1 MADED
6 FDRAQHRLRQ
16 ELAARDMAAAYPL
29 DFDEAAEVI
38 AHTIGA
44 DIRRAK
50 WLGDQPP
57 EQVDRDMMANYN
69 RCVIAEAARTTSPG
83 RINWLA
89 VGLWGFLALTVV
101 YYTVQGIRWAINR

>member
-6 FDRAQHRLRQ
+6 FDRARHRLRQ
-16 ELAARDMAAAYPL
+16 ELAARDSDQPSARW
-29 DFDEAAEVI
+29 F
-38 AHTIGA
+38 
-44 DIRRAK
+44 
-50 WLGDQPP
+50 GDTPP